1 MAYIRARKGFFVYR
15 EKGGVKRLG
24 KIKTK
29 SLLALTVPIFL
40 ELLLVTIVGN
50 VDTIMLAKYSRE
62 AVGAVGGMSQI
73 LNIQN
78 VIFGF
83 INMATTILCAQYI
96 GAKDKVRIKEV
107 ISVSI
112 ILNLFLGLILG
123 FTYLFFWEFILIK
136 IKLPV
141 ELIEVGKT
149 YFQLVGGLCIFQAIM
164 LSCGAIMKSHSHPK
178 EILFI
183 NIGVNLLNII
193 GNGIFI
199 YGWFGMPIL
208 GATGVGISTVI
219 SRGLGCIIAFKV
231 MCKYCDFKFK
241 IKYLTPFPFRIIKN
255 ILSIGLPTAGE
266 NLAWNVGQ
274 VIIMAMINSM
284 GTVMITSRT
293 YLMLISHFVMI
304 FSLALGQGTAIQ
316 VGQLV
321 GANEIDE
328 VYEKCLKSLKL
339 SLILAFIVTSGACL
353 FRKQIMHLFTTDVD
367 ILKASMVVFP
377 LMIILEVGRVFN
389 IVIINSLHAA
399 GDIKFPMIMGI
410 LFVYI
415 VAVPFSYLFG
425 VSLGWGLIGIWIA
438 NAADEWIRGFAMY
451 FRWKSKKWV
460 NKSFV

>member
-1 MAYIRARKGFFVYR
+1 MT
-15 EKGGVKRLG
+15 
-24 KIKTK
+24 KIKIK
-29 SLLALTVPIFL
+29 SLLTLTIPIFL

-50 VDTIMLAKYSRE
+50 IDTIMLTKYSKE

-96 GAKDKVRIKEV
+96 GARDEQRIKKV

-112 ILNLFLGLILG
+112 VLNLFLGLILG
-123 FTYLFFWEFILIK
+123 FTYLIFWEYILVK

-141 ELIEVGKT
+141 ELIEVGKI
-149 YFQLVGGLCIFQAIM
+149 YFQLVGGLCIFQAII
-164 LSCGAIMKSHSHPK
+164 LSCGAVMKSHSHTK

-199 YGWFGMPIL
+199 YGWFGIPIL
-208 GATGVGISTVI
+208 GTTGVGISTVV
-219 SRGLGCIIAFKV
+219 SRAIGCIISFKV
-231 MCKYCDFKFK
+231 MCKYCNFKFR
-241 IKYLTPFPFRIIKN
+241 IKYLKPFPFGIVKN

-274 VIIMAMINSM
+274 VIIMAMVNSM
-284 GTVMITSRT
+284 GAVMITSRT

-304 FSLALGQGTAIQ
+304 FSLALGQATAIQ

-339 SLILAFIVTSGACL
+339 SLISAFVITLITCI
-353 FRKQIMHLFTTDVD
+353 FRKQIINLFTSDEE
-367 ILKASMVVFP
+367 ILKASIVVFP
-377 LMIILEVGRVFN
+377 MMIVLEVGRVFN

-415 VAVPFSYLFG
+415 VAVPFSYLLGIKF
-425 VSLGWGLIGIWIA
+425 GWGLIGIWIA
-438 NAADEWIRGFAMY
+438 NAADEWIRGFSMY
-451 FRWKSKKWV
+451 FRWKSKKWL